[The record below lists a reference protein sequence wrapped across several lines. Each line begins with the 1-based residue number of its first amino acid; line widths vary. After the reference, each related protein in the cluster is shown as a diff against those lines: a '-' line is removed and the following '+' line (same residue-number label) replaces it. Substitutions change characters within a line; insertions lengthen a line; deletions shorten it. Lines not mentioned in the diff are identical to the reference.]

1 MTKRGR
7 RGVEERRRRRR
18 EEKKKRRKVCR
29 GVESGES
36 IEGEVDFKIRREKD
50 GERKESDI
58 SEQLGREWVYWDEA
72 CPQLFYYFLLLFL
85 LY

>member
-1 MTKRGR
+1 M
-7 RGVEERRRRRR
+7 
-18 EEKKKRRKVCR
+18 
-29 GVESGES
+29 
-36 IEGEVDFKIRREKD
+36 DFKISREKD

-58 SEQLGREWVYWDEA
+58 SKQLGREWVYWDEA